1 MFSPLLQLPLLVSSM
16 VSVYFLEWTDIF
28 KPVRWGFSCHDRSL
42 SLPYIE
48 PTHEV
53 IPFLMLLS
61 LAFAAPAITVSL
73 TLYRYTHTRSARCT
87 SAFGYCILGRTQA
100 VGLLLMLPALL

>member
-1 MFSPLLQLPLLVSSM
+1 MFSPLKQLPLLISSV

-73 TLYRYTHTRSARCT
+73 TLYLYIHIHMLQDA
-87 SAFGYCILGRTQA
+87 
-100 VGLLLMLPALL
+100 LMLLDTVQWMMSER